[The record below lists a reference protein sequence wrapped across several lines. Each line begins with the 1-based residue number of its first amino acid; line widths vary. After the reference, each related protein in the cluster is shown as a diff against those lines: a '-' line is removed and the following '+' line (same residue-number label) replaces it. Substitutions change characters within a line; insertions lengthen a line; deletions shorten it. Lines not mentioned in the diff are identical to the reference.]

1 MFPKWQWNIVKA
13 LKDTFPNVQ
22 FIAATHSP
30 IIISSCKQD
39 NLITISKTGEIS
51 YAVTPYGFD
60 VNEILSVFQGS
71 YIMAEDVERLFKS
84 FYQNLDAEK
93 YDLAEKQLEQLKEM
107 AGENN
112 PKITG
117 AEMALELEQIPL
129 ED

>member
-1 MFPKWQWNIVKA
+1 
-13 LKDTFPNVQ
+13 
-22 FIAATHSP
+22 
-30 IIISSCKQD
+30 
-39 NLITISKTGEIS
+39 
-51 YAVTPYGFD
+51 
-60 VNEILSVFQGS
+60 
-71 YIMAEDVERLFKS
+71 MAEDVERLFKS